1 MKISR
6 NWLKTYFA
14 KEIPSAAELSEL
26 FTFHSFEVE
35 GLEDVR
41 DPAGPNPGQVT
52 DSVLDV
58 KILPDRAHYCL
69 SHQGVAQEISVLTGQ
84 PLKPNRI
91 PKGPEASIEAR
102 PEITVEVPSFC
113 RRYIGRYVENIKIEK
128 SRPWACSF
136 LEVIGQRAINSVVDA
151 TNMIMYDIGQP
162 MHAFDAD
169 KIKGGIV
176 VRPARKGEKIEL
188 LDSSEGVGREV
199 ELLETDHVIA
209 DELGPVA
216 IAGVKGGKRTGVT
229 ETTTRI
235 LLESANFDPTA
246 VRRTATRLNLRS
258 ESSKRYENEI
268 TPELAAVAMDNISA
282 LLQETSKDSKFGPL
296 VDVYPTRP
304 APTVIEF
311 DPDYLSERL
320 GIKVPLSEAQ
330 SILVRMGI
338 GVEKVQ
344 SGEQTWRLTIP
355 ANRFDLTIREDI
367 VEEVGRVYGY
377 EHIVGILPDKTGEP
391 AILPIYYLSELIKN
405 VLVGQGFSE
414 VSLYTLVAKGEVEM
428 AYPLARDKAFAR
440 SNLTDGLLA
449 CLEKNLQNADLLG
462 LDEVKIFEIGR
473 DFSAQKESTKLVIG
487 FAPVKKVK
495 GQKSEERLLVFLKL
509 LVEKLQSR
517 LQISEPSLIESP
529 KIVSKG
535 NCLVC
540 EINLDQVLQ
549 KSKFSA
555 EASYADLVSVT
566 PGSSRFRK
574 FSQYPFIVRDVA
586 VFVPETVS
594 ADQVWSSI
602 QKSLVAGNG
611 QELLVRHSLFDTF
624 KKDDKVSYAF
634 RLIFQ
639 SMERTLTDQEI
650 GKVVDKVYA
659 DLKSNGWE
667 VR

>member
-14 KEIPSAAELSEL
+14 QEIPSAVELAEL

-35 GLEDVR
+35 GIV
-41 DPAGPNPGQVT
+41 

-91 PKGPEASIEAR
+91 PKGPEASIGAQ
-102 PEITVEVPSFC
+102 PKITVEVPNFC
-113 RRYIGRYVENIKIEK
+113 RRYIGRYVENIKMEK
-128 SRPWACSF
+128 SLPWACSF

-151 TNMIMYDIGQP
+151 TNMVMYDIGQP

-169 KIKGGIV
+169 KIKGRIV
-176 VRPARKGEKIEL
+176 VRAARKGEKIEL

-199 ELLETDHVIA
+199 ELLETDYVIA

-258 ESSKRYENEI
+258 EASKRYENEI
-268 TPELAAVAMDNISA
+268 TPELAGVAMDNISA
-282 LLQETSKDSKFGPL
+282 LLQETSKDSKFGPP

-304 APTVIEF
+304 TPTIIEF
-311 DPDYLSERL
+311 DPSCLVERL
-320 GIKVPLSEAQ
+320 GVSVPLSEAEQ
-330 SILVRMGI
+330 ILKRMGI
-338 GVEKVQ
+338 MIEKTPGSQ
-344 SGEQTWRLTIP
+344 QIWRLTIP
-355 ANRFDLTIREDI
+355 ANRFDLTIKEDI

-377 EHIVGILPDKTGEP
+377 EHIIGILPDKTGEP
-391 AILPIYYLSELIKN
+391 AILPVYYLSEMIKN
-405 VLVGQGFSE
+405 FLVDQGFFE
-414 VSLYTLVAKGEVEM
+414 VSLYTLVARGEIEM

-440 SNLTDGLLA
+440 ANLTDGLLA
-449 CLEKNLQNADLLG
+449 CLEKNLLNADLLG
-462 LDEVKIFEIGR
+462 LEEVKIFEIGR
-473 DFSAQKESTKLVIG
+473 DFSVQKESNKLALG
-487 FAPVKKVK
+487 FVPVKKIK
-495 GQKSEERLLVFLKL
+495 GQKSEERLFASLKL

-517 LQISEPSLIESP
+517 LRIDEPSLIESP
-529 KIVSKG
+529 RIVSKG
-535 NCLVC
+535 NCVVC
-540 EINLDQVLQ
+540 EIDLDQVLE
-549 KSKFSA
+549 KTKFPA
-555 EASYADLVSVT
+555 EASYGDLVFTVS
-566 PGSSRFRK
+566 GSARFQK

-602 QKSLVAGNG
+602 QKSLLVGNG
-611 QELLVRHSLFDTF
+611 LELLVRHSLFDTF
-624 KKDDKVSYAF
+624 KKEGKVSYAF

-650 GKVVDKVYA
+650 GKIVDKVYA